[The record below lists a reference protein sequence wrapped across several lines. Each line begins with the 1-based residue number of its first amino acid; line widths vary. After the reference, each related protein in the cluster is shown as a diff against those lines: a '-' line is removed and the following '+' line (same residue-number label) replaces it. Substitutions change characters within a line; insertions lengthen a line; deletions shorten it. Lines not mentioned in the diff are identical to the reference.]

1 MNMRVKGKGESHCN
15 KTFFFKGMG
24 RERGIR
30 RDLSLIL
37 DGILDIFWSDV
48 KVIPMVMK
56 IVAKYI

>member
-1 MNMRVKGKGESHCN
+1 MNMRVKGKGEVIAT
-15 KTFFFKGMG
+15 KPFLKEMG